1 MKTITEN
8 SAIDKRKVR
17 HYAYY
22 NDDYGIATLVNHT
35 GYLFVKEG
43 QCTGILVGWRDRDL
57 LLLGHVSTADQ
68 QWATDQAQGGL
79 VVRCSQTIR
88 S

>member
-1 MKTITEN
+1 MTQATRINT
-8 SAIDKRKVR
+8 KVQ

-43 QCTGILVGWRDRDL
+43 QRTGILVGWRDRDL

-68 QWATDQAQGGL
+68 QWAIDQANGGL
-79 VVRCSQTIR
+79 VRTTSRTR
-88 S
+88 TA

>member
-1 MKTITEN
+1 MQTITEV
-8 SAIDKRKVR
+8 SHIDKSKIR

-43 QCTGILVGWRDRDL
+43 QRTGILVGWRDRDL
-57 LLLGHVSTADQ
+57 ILLGHVSTADQ
-68 QWATDQAQGGL
+68 QWADDQAQGGL
-79 VVRCSQTIR
+79 VVRCSQTVR

>member
-1 MKTITEN
+1 MTQATRISSN
-8 SAIDKRKVR
+8 VQ

-22 NDDYGIATLVNHT
+22 HDDYGIATLVNHT

-43 QCTGILVGWRDRDL
+43 QRTGILVGWRDRDL

-68 QWATDQAQGGL
+68 QWAIDQANGGL
-79 VVRCSQTIR
+79 VRTTSRTR
-88 S
+88 TA